1 MPRGEAAS
9 PVVDAV
15 PGERIEVPSSL
26 IGRLPPPSAGP
37 PFDEDPLPASP
48 GPTAGPPVS
57 NARLGMMIFLAFEGM
72 FFAGL
77 IGAFL
82 VLRLGSPSWPPLGQ
96 PRLPLLVTWVNTVV
110 LLFSG
115 YTMRSALRA
124 GRIGDRKGLKTA
136 LSGTALLGTIFLV
149 VQGSEWV
156 RLIRHGLTLSAGI
169 YGATFYTVIG
179 CHGIHVLGALI
190 WLLIV
195 RLGSKGGRVLARSN
209 IGVELCGMYW
219 YFVVGLW
226 PVLFVLV
233 YLMR

>member
-1 MPRGEAAS
+1 MPRNEVAS
-9 PVVDAV
+9 SVVDVAAELAV
-15 PGERIEVPSSL
+15 EVPSGL
-26 IGRLPPPSAGP
+26 IGGLPPPAVGP
-37 PFDEDPLPASP
+37 PFDEDPLPSSH
-48 GPTAGPPVS
+48 GPAAGPPVS
-57 NARLGMMIFLAFEGM
+57 NARLGMMVFLAFEGM

-96 PRLPLLVTWVNTVV
+96 PRLPLLVTWVNTVA

-115 YTMRSALRA
+115 ITMRSALRA
-124 GRIGDRKGLKTA
+124 SKIGDRKGLTTA

-169 YGATFYTVIG
+169 YGATFYTLIG
-179 CHGIHVLGALI
+179 CHAVHVLGALI

-195 RLGSKGGRVLARSN
+195 RFGSIGGRVSARSN

-226 PVLFVLV
+226 PVLFLLV
-233 YLMR
+233 YLI